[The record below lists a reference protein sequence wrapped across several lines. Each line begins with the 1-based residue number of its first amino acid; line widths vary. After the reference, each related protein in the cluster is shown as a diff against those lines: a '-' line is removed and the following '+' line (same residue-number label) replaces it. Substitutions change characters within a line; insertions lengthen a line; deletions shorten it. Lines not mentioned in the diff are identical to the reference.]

1 MNYNVDKNGFYGD
14 FGGAFIPEMLYQNI
28 DELKKNYKKIT
39 SDKKFQSEFTK
50 LLHDYVGRPTP
61 LYFAKRLSTEYIYE
75 PICSDYGEL
84 HPWTTWPTLYRGV
97 NNHKH
102 R

>member
-61 LYFAKRLSTEYIYE
+61 LYFAKRLSEKYKTIFFLAAF
-75 PICSDYGEL
+75 SYGSLSESIL
-84 HPWTTWPTLYRGV
+84 ESSLTDTYGSPL
-97 NNHKH
+97 
-102 R
+102 